1 MDEKVIHHN
10 KRPVISQP
18 PIEGAIS
25 DGDFGRHQ
33 RLVCYWFEIN
43 RQVFS
48 GARDLCSIV
57 KSKNLN
63 VKFRKVLISEK
74 VGCLVGGLLFGF
86 ILPLISQFIEI
97 KRVQSTI
104 GIIDNFEVLY
114 TYLRFPT
121 YWFLWIIQLMVF
133 GKRWKPKAR
142 YEVHETKEI
151 E

>member
-18 PIEGAIS
+18 PNEGLIG

-48 GARDLCSIV
+48 GPRNLCSIV

-114 TYLRFPT
+114 TYLVVP
-121 YWFLWIIQLMVF
+121 
-133 GKRWKPKAR
+133 
-142 YEVHETKEI
+142 
-151 E
+151 